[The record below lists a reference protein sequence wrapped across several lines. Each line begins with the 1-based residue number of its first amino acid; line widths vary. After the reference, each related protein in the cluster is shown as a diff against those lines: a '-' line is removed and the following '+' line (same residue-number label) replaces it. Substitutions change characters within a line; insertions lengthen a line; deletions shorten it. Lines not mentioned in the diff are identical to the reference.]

1 MNRVGLRRSVSQILS
16 TREFMSDRGN
26 QVVRPTTQSS
36 SGYWPSLKCKHPGKG
51 WTASEVTKGVDT
63 RLPAHRIEEDLE
75 EVECKFKQHT
85 RISRGPIAF
94 LIYFLPFLPPF
105 FLSFLPYPSYLLPLS
120 THTHAHTQT
129 QVGIFTNYILCSVN
143 GLTNIQG
150 KLSCLQQNKTFQGDI
165 GKDNLGCQGQT
176 LELAGWLGQ
185 FCCSIADAFMT
196 AHCMISVLFT
206 SCFSCAFKY
215 LYEIGCGIP
224 TRLCC
229 NALVRCWFSALTSIE
244 EKGRN

>member
-16 TREFMSDRGN
+16 TREFTSDRGKSSTTLC
-26 QVVRPTTQSS
+26 PTPQSS
-36 SGYWPSLKCKHPGKG
+36 SGYWPSIKCKHPGKA
-51 WTASEVTKGVDT
+51 WRTSEVTKRVNT

-75 EVECKFKQHT
+75 EVESKFKQHT

-94 LIYFLPFLPPF
+94 LIYFLPFLPAF
-105 FLSFLPYPSYLLPLS
+105 TLC
-120 THTHAHTQT
+120 THTHTHTHT

-143 GLTNIQG
+143 GLNNIQG
-150 KLSCLQQNKTFQGDI
+150 KLSCLQQNQTFQGDT
-165 GKDNLGCQGQT
+165 GKDNLGYQGQT
-176 LELAGWLGQ
+176 VELAGWLGQ
-185 FCCSIADAFMT
+185 FCCSISDAFMT

-224 TRLCC
+224 TRLCY
-229 NALVRCWFSALTSIE
+229 NALVRC
-244 EKGRN
+244 

>member
-16 TREFMSDRGN
+16 TREFTSDRGKSSTTLC
-26 QVVRPTTQSS
+26 PTPQSS
-36 SGYWPSLKCKHPGKG
+36 SGYWPSIKCKHPGKG
-51 WTASEVTKGVDT
+51 WRTSEVTKRVNT

-75 EVECKFKQHT
+75 EVESKFKQHT

-105 FLSFLPYPSYLLPLS
+105 RLSFLPYPSSLLPLS
-120 THTHAHTQT
+120 VHTHTHTHTLRQEF
-129 QVGIFTNYILCSVN
+129 FTNYILCSVN
-143 GLTNIQG
+143 GLNNIQG
-150 KLSCLQQNKTFQGDI
+150 KLSCLQQNQTFQGDT
-165 GKDNLGCQGQT
+165 GKDNLGYQGQT
-176 LELAGWLGQ
+176 VELAGWLGQ
-185 FCCSIADAFMT
+185 FCCSISDAFMT

-224 TRLCC
+224 TRLCY
-229 NALVRCWFSALTSIE
+229 NALVRC
-244 EKGRN
+244 

>member
-1 MNRVGLRRSVSQILS
+1 MGFSRQ
-16 TREFMSDRGN
+16 EYW
-26 QVVRPTTQSS
+26 
-36 SGYWPSLKCKHPGKG
+36 SGVPWPSP
-51 WTASEVTKGVDT
+51 
-63 RLPAHRIEEDLE
+63 EEDLE
-75 EVECKFKQHT
+75 EVESKFKQHT
-85 RISRGPIAF
+85 RISRGPIVF
-94 LIYFLPFLPPF
+94 LIYFLPFLPPSL
-105 FLSFLPYPSYLLPLS
+105 LSFPPYPSSLLPLCVHAHIH
-120 THTHAHTQT
+120 THTRT

-143 GLTNIQG
+143 GLTNVQE
-150 KLSCLQQNKTFQGDI
+150 KLSCLQQNQTFQGDT

-185 FCCSIADAFMT
+185 FCCSISDAFMT

-229 NALVRCWFSALTSIE
+229 YALVRC
-244 EKGRN
+244 